1 MSLIKTIIGSI
12 KTNTVFSFLTK
23 NILYGVLRALF
34 STYRL
39 RVIYASGVQQPLT
52 NQEGVFYFWHQHIL
66 SGMFFFHALKS
77 QGACIVSP
85 SGDGKIAGYLCQKL
99 GFTVLYGSSFKSP
112 ITLLRGAFSALQGN
126 RRLCMVGDGSRGP
139 AFKLQP
145 GVSYLAE
152 KTDLPIIFVDCQPAR
167 AITFTKSW
175 DQFKLPLPFTTI
187 TITVNTPQHV
197 RTSSSS

>member
-1 MSLIKTIIGSI
+1 MSLIKAIIGSI
-12 KTNTVFSFLTK
+12 KTNTFSRFLFK
-23 NILYGVLRALF
+23 NVLYGVLKLLF
-34 STYRL
+34 LTYRL
-39 RVIYASGVQQPLT
+39 RVTYADGVRLPLSD
-52 NQEGVFYFWHQHIL
+52 QEGVFYFWHQHIL
-66 SGMFFFHALKS
+66 SGMFFFNKLKS

-85 SGDGKIAGYLCQKL
+85 SGDGKIAGYLCQRL

-112 ITLLRGAFSALQGN
+112 ITLLRSAFAALQGK

-145 GVSYLAE
+145 GIAYLAE
-152 KTDLPIIFVDCQPAR
+152 KVDVPVLFIDCHPAR

-187 TITVNTPQHV
+187 SITVSSPQHV